1 MSAEKDGL
9 TGALCRGGG
18 ERGQKREL
26 AKATLIFLPLPV
38 QVRRR

>member
-1 MSAEKDGL
+1 MLRRMGL
-9 TGALCRGGG
+9 TG

-38 QVRRR
+38 RVRRR